1 MNFDDE
7 LRGRH
12 YLVTGGTKGVGAEI
26 VGYLR
31 GAGAKV
37 FTSAR
42 SAPDG
47 LTDPEFFIAADIS
60 TAEGA
65 KSIAQAAL
73 AKLGHIDGLVNVVG
87 GSSAPSGGFAA
98 LTDAAWDHDLKQNL
112 YSAVWMDREIAPTM
126 IARGSGVIVHISSI
140 QRTLP
145 LYEATLAYAAAK
157 AALTTYSK
165 GLSKELGPKGVRVV
179 SVAPG
184 GIKTKAMERL
194 VDRLS
199 DNFGGD
205 KDAAMKSL
213 LDSLGGVPLGR
224 FAEPREI
231 AEVVAFLLANTVASI
246 LGTEIVVDGGT
257 VPTV

>member
-1 MNFDDE
+1 MTFEE
-7 LRGRH
+7 LDGRH
-12 YLVTGGTKGVGAEI
+12 FLVTGGTKGVGAAI
-26 VGYLR
+26 VAYLR
-31 GAGAKV
+31 AAGAKV

-42 SAPDG
+42 SAPEG
-47 LTDPEFFIAADIS
+47 LSEPDYFVAADIS

-65 KSIAQAAL
+65 KTIANAAI
-73 AKLGHIDGLVNVVG
+73 AKLGHVDGLVNVVG
-87 GSSAPSGGFAA
+87 GSSAPPGGFAA
-98 LTDAAWDHDLKQNL
+98 LSDDNWDRDIKQNL
-112 YSAVWMDREIAPTM
+112 YSAVWLDREIAPKM
-126 IARGSGVIVHISSI
+126 IERGSGVIIHISSI

-165 GLSKELGPKGVRVV
+165 GLAKELASKGVRVV

-184 GIKTKAMERL
+184 GIQTEAMERL

-199 DNFGGD
+199 TNMGGD
-205 KDAAMKSL
+205 RAAAMQFL
-213 LDSLGGVPLGR
+213 FDSLGGVPLGR

-231 AEVVAFLLANTVASI
+231 AEVVAFLLADTVPSI

-257 VPTV
+257 VPTI

>member
-1 MNFDDE
+1 MTFEE
-7 LRGRH
+7 LDGRH
-12 YLVTGGTKGVGAEI
+12 YLVTGGTKGVGAAI
-26 VGYLR
+26 VAYLR
-31 GAGAKV
+31 SAGAKV

-42 SAPDG
+42 SAPEG
-47 LTDPEFFIAADIS
+47 LSDPDYFVAADIS
-60 TAEGA
+60 TAQGA
-65 KSIAQAAL
+65 KMIADAAI

-87 GSSAPSGGFAA
+87 GSSAPPGGFAA
-98 LTDAAWDHDLKQNL
+98 LTDDNWDRDLKQNL
-112 YSAVWMDREIAPTM
+112 YSAVWLDREIAPRM
-126 IARGSGVIVHISSI
+126 IERGSGVIIHISSI

-165 GLSKELGPKGVRVV
+165 GLAKELASKGVRVV

-184 GIKTKAMERL
+184 GIQTEAMERL

-199 DNFGGD
+199 TDLGGD
-205 KDAAMKSL
+205 RNAAMQFL
-213 LDSLGGVPLGR
+213 FDSLGGVPLGR

-231 AEVVAFLLANTVASI
+231 AEVVAFLLADTVPSI

-257 VPTV
+257 VPTI